1 MVWISNDNRQMQ
13 RHRFSIDISAD
24 TFLHYY
30 RGVASAVI
38 VRGEDG
44 RTIQL
49 PAKHFRPFVT
59 AAGVS
64 GRFELLLDAN
74 GKLIE
79 LRRL

>member
-1 MVWISNDNRQMQ
+1 MQ
-13 RHRFSIDISAD
+13 RHRFQLNLSAE

-30 RGVASAVI
+30 RGAASAVI
-38 VRGEDG
+38 VRAEDG

-59 AAGVS
+59 ANGIS
-64 GRFELLLDAN
+64 GRFELVLDAN